1 MYKLNKIKVCV
12 EVEVVARTRAGKVL
26 CPIDVVGDTE
36 PLKVQV
42 PGVKITPFSY
52 PFVFIKWFAKESRV
66 SSVFDWRITA
76 RHRLVHTHSS
86 DTYTRVR
93 GTAAPSTALLVE
105 VMV

>member
-1 MYKLNKIKVCV
+1 M
-12 EVEVVARTRAGKVL
+12 L

-76 RHRLVHTHSS
+76 QVGTHTHSS

>member
-1 MYKLNKIKVCV
+1 MHIAYHIDGFLNNL
-12 EVEVVARTRAGKVL
+12 AQFGRAGKVL

-76 RHRLVHTHSS
+76 QVGTHTVATPIPECAAQLRHLQHC
-86 DTYTRVR
+86 
-93 GTAAPSTALLVE
+93 L
-105 VMV
+105 